1 MISEK
6 SKEMNVYEYFN
17 YCKIHKG
24 TRGVAVITDKQYLF
38 YSQVEKDDYKTHDNI
53 YVEIENNFHPSSASS
68 DWSALRQND
77 AYAASLGRELII
89 FLPANKQ
96 LSMSQYFFI
105 CDILDQI
112 IKFNNEQTENNRI
125 CLYVAGAKEI
135 SEDIQTDLEKLKELL
150 YKSVTK
156 DININEEKIIG
167 KTLDKETIIKNI
179 KYHIDIES
187 VKNIFELKSFLIRC
201 MQYHNDTYYK
211 DIFYSVFKD
220 FKKVKEL
227 MPIFY
232 ICHLENEILENV
244 TLDNVLNLMINKLDK
259 LFYHNDLETIKMNI
273 SNFKNLSDSLK
284 NDINSIYP
292 NFIDFINYIDQIDI
306 SDDYQK
312 EIYNTMYK
320 STKGYS
326 EVFSITVK
334 LIYSQNLKL
343 IDEYEN
349 QIAYYNKALE
359 NVMFKNNIIKDKD
372 KILNLIAEYKVLKE
386 LLIESENFINEHN
399 LVINQNKE
407 SIDARENDIASLSS
421 NVVKKIFNRKN
432 INNNKLQI
440 SASNSVIIDRKN
452 MIEKLY
458 LKIETI
464 KKEMEQIEEKFA
476 VSYGLSK
483 VPDNETFINIII
495 EEKELSKEEIL
506 TRITDFKKKKELLN
520 DNNLY
525 LKEHYQIDDT
535 LIYENYSSVHK

>member
-187 VKNIFELKSFLIRC
+187 VKNIFELKSF
-201 MQYHNDTYYK
+201 
-211 DIFYSVFKD
+211 
-220 FKKVKEL
+220 
-227 MPIFY
+227 
-232 ICHLENEILENV
+232 
-244 TLDNVLNLMINKLDK
+244 
-259 LFYHNDLETIKMNI
+259 
-273 SNFKNLSDSLK
+273 
-284 NDINSIYP
+284 
-292 NFIDFINYIDQIDI
+292 
-306 SDDYQK
+306 
-312 EIYNTMYK
+312 
-320 STKGYS
+320 
-326 EVFSITVK
+326 
-334 LIYSQNLKL
+334 
-343 IDEYEN
+343 
-349 QIAYYNKALE
+349 
-359 NVMFKNNIIKDKD
+359 
-372 KILNLIAEYKVLKE
+372 
-386 LLIESENFINEHN
+386 
-399 LVINQNKE
+399 
-407 SIDARENDIASLSS
+407 
-421 NVVKKIFNRKN
+421 
-432 INNNKLQI
+432 
-440 SASNSVIIDRKN
+440 
-452 MIEKLY
+452 
-458 LKIETI
+458 
-464 KKEMEQIEEKFA
+464 
-476 VSYGLSK
+476 
-483 VPDNETFINIII
+483 
-495 EEKELSKEEIL
+495 
-506 TRITDFKKKKELLN
+506 
-520 DNNLY
+520 
-525 LKEHYQIDDT
+525 
-535 LIYENYSSVHK
+535 

>member
-1 MISEK
+1 
-6 SKEMNVYEYFN
+6 
-17 YCKIHKG
+17 
-24 TRGVAVITDKQYLF
+24 
-38 YSQVEKDDYKTHDNI
+38 
-53 YVEIENNFHPSSASS
+53 
-68 DWSALRQND
+68 
-77 AYAASLGRELII
+77 
-89 FLPANKQ
+89 
-96 LSMSQYFFI
+96 
-105 CDILDQI
+105 
-112 IKFNNEQTENNRI
+112 
-125 CLYVAGAKEI
+125 
-135 SEDIQTDLEKLKELL
+135 
-150 YKSVTK
+150 
-156 DININEEKIIG
+156 
-167 KTLDKETIIKNI
+167 
-179 KYHIDIES
+179 
-187 VKNIFELKSFLIRC
+187 
-201 MQYHNDTYYK
+201 
-211 DIFYSVFKD
+211 
-220 FKKVKEL
+220 
-227 MPIFY
+227 
-232 ICHLENEILENV
+232 
-244 TLDNVLNLMINKLDK
+244 
-259 LFYHNDLETIKMNI
+259 
-273 SNFKNLSDSLK
+273 
-284 NDINSIYP
+284 
-292 NFIDFINYIDQIDI
+292 
-306 SDDYQK
+306 
-312 EIYNTMYK
+312 
-320 STKGYS
+320 
-326 EVFSITVK
+326 
-334 LIYSQNLKL
+334 
-343 IDEYEN
+343 
-349 QIAYYNKALE
+349 
-359 NVMFKNNIIKDKD
+359 MFKNNIIKDKD